1 MYPIISW
8 NLKLTMKFDEWEIPA
23 SQVIIEKRLG
33 EGCFGYVFQE
43 VIGGL
48 ISNTK
53 VLPSIRN
60 NICPIV
66 AIKQLK
72 CEIVCTETLLISLNV
87 CSFCQCK

>member
-1 MYPIISW
+1 
-8 NLKLTMKFDEWEIPA
+8 MKFDEWEIPA

-33 EGCFGYVFQE
+33 EGCFGYVFQG

-72 CEIVCTETLLISLNV
+72 CEKDPFHLNFNNFFK
-87 CSFCQCK
+87 CM